1 MYKTLIAIFFER
13 YETSASLVHE
23 AILLVTFTCSACS
36 ENKGEKK
43 NQRKNGKRRNRKK
56 ERERRRMV
64 DSAIVVRAV
73 EFALRSL
80 VVTGTIYENRG

>member
-23 AILLVTFTCSACS
+23 AIPLVTFTCSACS

-43 NQRKNGKRRNRKK
+43 KPKEEWKKEKQEERKRTKKNG
-56 ERERRRMV
+56 
-64 DSAIVVRAV
+64 
-73 EFALRSL
+73 
-80 VVTGTIYENRG
+80 